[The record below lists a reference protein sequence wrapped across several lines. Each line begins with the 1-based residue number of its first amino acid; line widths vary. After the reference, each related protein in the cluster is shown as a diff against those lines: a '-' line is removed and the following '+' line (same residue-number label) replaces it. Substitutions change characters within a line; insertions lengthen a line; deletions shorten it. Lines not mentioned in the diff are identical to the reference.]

1 MKIAHLLVATAV
13 AAGAATTA
21 TVPAEAH
28 LVDVIVVPNGAPC
41 PINYNEVAQVGQ
53 TTICQHIRPP
63 YFEVVLDG
71 APCDPDHTE
80 YSVLNTVRV
89 CVEWDH

>member
-1 MKIAHLLVATAV
+1 MKIAHLLTAIAV
-13 AAGAATTA
+13 AAGTVATA

-28 LVDVIVVPNGAPC
+28 PLDVIVVPNGAPC
-41 PINYNEVAQVGQ
+41 PANYNEVAQVGQ
-53 TTICQHIRPP
+53 TTICHHIRPP
-63 YFEVVLDG
+63 YFEIVLDG

-80 YSVLNTVRV
+80 YSVLETVRL